1 MPFDVICIAVIGKT
15 NNPLYIKNCSRNAVY
30 PDLKCHYI
38 AHTAIDLVEEK
49 SNHTQNLRVA
59 LLASRILPD
68 VALPSHALVSTTK
81 HADQYLGLLYALE
94 ELAVFGYITNT
105 RVKFIV
111 VTSLT
116 DAAIKDQEMKA
127 LFRKIHNAYVALVSN
142 PFWDPDAQRAISS
155 PNFDRAIAQVAAG
168 SSS

>member
-15 NNPLYIKNCSRNAVY
+15 NNPLYIKNCSRNAAY

-49 SNHTQNLRVA
+49 SSPL
-59 LLASRILPD
+59 
-68 VALPSHALVSTTK
+68 STTK

-142 PFWDPDAQRAISS
+142 PFWDPDTQGAITS
-155 PNFDRAIAQVAAG
+155 PNFDRAMSQVAAG
-168 SSS
+168 SSA

>member
-49 SNHTQNLRVA
+49 
-59 LLASRILPD
+59 I
-68 VALPSHALVSTTK
+68 STTK